1 VSMRENVA
9 KRRINAGLPVLAPNL
24 GPNSIPDLDT
34 LDYLCSRGLLDVA
47 WIEMEHG
54 PMTWADLSHAS
65 RVCDLWGV
73 TSLVRVNSNEPAVIG
88 RTLDR
93 GVQGVLIPHVNTKEQ
108 AERAVSGAYFAPAGR
123 RGMFMSRQSFG
134 VDDYLQLANDEVM
147 VVVLI
152 EELEAVDNLDAILA
166 VDGIDCY
173 FIAPSDLSQSMGAGY
188 LGRSRGPEVQGLV
201 KETVRRVVAAGRNAG
216 TIVDES
222 NLEEYL
228 DLGARFLRLHA
239 MTYLE
244 SGLRRFRDAAIQ
256 IVGPSSPEGAG
267 Q

>member
-1 VSMRENVA
+1 VTMRQNVA

-34 LDYLCSRGLLDVA
+34 LDYLCSKGLLDVA

-54 PMTWADLSHAS
+54 PWTWAELSHAS
-65 RVCDLWGV
+65 RVCDLWGT
-73 TSLVRVNSNEPAVIG
+73 TSLVRVNSNEPAIVS

-93 GVQGVLIPHVNTKEQ
+93 GIQGVLVPHVNTKEQ
-108 AERAVSGAYFAPAGR
+108 AERAVSGAYFAPAGK

-134 VDDYLQLANDEVM
+134 ADDYLQRANDEVM

-152 EELEAVDNLDAILA
+152 EELEAVNNLDAILA

-188 LGRSRGPEVQGLV
+188 LGKSRGPEVQGLV
-201 KETVRRVVAAGRNAG
+201 KQVVQRVVAAGRNAG
-216 TIVDES
+216 TIVDDT

-244 SGLRRFRDAAIQ
+244 SGLRRFRDAALQ
-256 IVGPSSPEGAG
+256 IVGESGLEGAG